1 MAAERGRQVWKGSG
15 VKGKL
20 GLGLTG
26 PVKQAA
32 EAFQVISTA
41 KAQDIWLRRT
51 RTKAAC
57 RQTEEKV
64 ARFLS

>member
-1 MAAERGRQVWKGSG
+1 M
-15 VKGKL
+15 KGKL

-32 EAFQVISTA
+32 EAFQVTPIA
-41 KAQDIWLRRT
+41 KAQDILWLRRT
-51 RTKAAC
+51 RAKAAC
-57 RQTEEKV
+57 RQAEDKV